1 MSEEAYPVNPNIKV
15 LKGITIYKSQRWLKA
30 VLATEIFG
38 KRSVDIYLW
47 QQRPDRQTG
56 QEAWKR
62 KHKVSIRSASEW
74 EAIKSAVEQ
83 LLPMLTRELNGSAF
97 HT

>member
-1 MSEEAYPVNPNIKV
+1 MAEEVYPVDSNVKV
-15 LKGITIYKSQRWLKA
+15 LKGITIYKSPRWLKA

-62 KHKVSIRSASEW
+62 KHKVSIRSVSEW
-74 EAIKSAVEQ
+74 EAIKSSVDQ
-83 LLPMLTRELNGSAF
+83 LLPMLQGT
-97 HT
+97 